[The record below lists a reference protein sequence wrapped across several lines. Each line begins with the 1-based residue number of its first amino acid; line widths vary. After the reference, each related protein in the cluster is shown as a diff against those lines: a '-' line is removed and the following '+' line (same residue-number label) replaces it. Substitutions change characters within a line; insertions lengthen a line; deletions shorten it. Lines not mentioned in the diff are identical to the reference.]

1 MKSFIISVGIFLVLI
16 AVSHGSMPAFATGR
30 ASRYFPTFQASR
42 SGRVHPLVECS
53 MQPVARIFDTF
64 HYPTLLISRDGKIVY
79 MNQETER
86 QLGWRRAELEGQQM
100 ELLLSPDLR
109 ESHIQC
115 RERFM
120 RYPNSRCMNRGRSFS
135 VKKVDGSIGYFNIS
149 LISLRDDP
157 CVLAL
162 LVDVSEEVSAYAELR
177 QEMEFAKQTARSLAH
192 DIRTPLQALSGL
204 LEQLRCTSLSEEQA
218 KLVSGLF
225 VVSESVISISR
236 SKIENPD
243 LVKFSIRKMLENQAE
258 IYSLLVGRKNLKI
271 SIVNGDMSSITRVI
285 GNLMSNAVKYSES
298 GEIILSATLQE
309 SGSSVIRFQVE
320 DPGTGFSEDDL
331 KHVFQEGWRNPLHV
345 AQNIPGT
352 GLGLSGSKKIV
363 EEKLKGKLGI
373 SSTLGKGSGVW
384 FDVFLQ
390 SLVESQWFPEG
401 AVRFRNSIDKDQSQF
416 RVLVVEDTQFRF
428 LLQKQVQ
435 SIGYPCDA
443 VENGSLAVDELIQAS
458 KDMKPYD
465 LVLMDNQMPEMDGV
479 ESTRRI
485 REQGTLIKQPVI
497 LLLSG
502 DDTDQ
507 IKQDALRSGANAY
520 YEKPME
526 FEILTRVLN
535 SYLSS
540 DGREAR
546 LPK

>member
-1 MKSFIISVGIFLVLI
+1 MAKSS
-16 AVSHGSMPAFATGR
+16 AC
-30 ASRYFPTFQASR
+30 
-42 SGRVHPLVECS
+42 CS
-53 MQPVARIFDTF
+53 
-64 HYPTLLISRDGKIVY
+64 
-79 MNQETER
+79 
-86 QLGWRRAELEGQQM
+86 
-100 ELLLSPDLR
+100 
-109 ESHIQC
+109 
-115 RERFM
+115 
-120 RYPNSRCMNRGRSFS
+120 
-135 VKKVDGSIGYFNIS
+135 
-149 LISLRDDP
+149 
-157 CVLAL
+157 
-162 LVDVSEEVSAYAELR
+162 
-177 QEMEFAKQTARSLAH
+177 
-192 DIRTPLQALSGL
+192 
-204 LEQLRCTSLSEEQA
+204 
-218 KLVSGLF
+218 
-225 VVSESVISISR
+225 
-236 SKIENPD
+236 
-243 LVKFSIRKMLENQAE
+243 
-258 IYSLLVGRKNLKI
+258 
-271 SIVNGDMSSITRVI
+271 
-285 GNLMSNAVKYSES
+285 KYS
-298 GEIILSATLQE
+298 
-309 SGSSVIRFQVE
+309 
-320 DPGTGFSEDDL
+320 
-331 KHVFQEGWRNPLHV
+331 W
-345 AQNIPGT
+345 
-352 GLGLSGSKKIV
+352 KIV

>member
-1 MKSFIISVGIFLVLI
+1 
-16 AVSHGSMPAFATGR
+16 
-30 ASRYFPTFQASR
+30 
-42 SGRVHPLVECS
+42 
-53 MQPVARIFDTF
+53 
-64 HYPTLLISRDGKIVY
+64 
-79 MNQETER
+79 
-86 QLGWRRAELEGQQM
+86 
-100 ELLLSPDLR
+100 
-109 ESHIQC
+109 
-115 RERFM
+115 
-120 RYPNSRCMNRGRSFS
+120 
-135 VKKVDGSIGYFNIS
+135 
-149 LISLRDDP
+149 
-157 CVLAL
+157 
-162 LVDVSEEVSAYAELR
+162 
-177 QEMEFAKQTARSLAH
+177 
-192 DIRTPLQALSGL
+192 
-204 LEQLRCTSLSEEQA
+204 
-218 KLVSGLF
+218 
-225 VVSESVISISR
+225 
-236 SKIENPD
+236 
-243 LVKFSIRKMLENQAE
+243 MLENQAE

-271 SIVNGDMSSITRVI
+271 SIFIGSGVPQIVNGDMSSITRVI